1 VNLHPIA
8 TIAAL
13 LVAFVAQVNSWNAL
27 NRADESDR
35 RAHALELRINYLE
48 GALTLEG
55 KIDRD
60 MRALEVK
67 P

>member
-1 VNLHPIA
+1 MNHIA
-8 TIAAL
+8 TFAAVIL
-13 LVAFVAQVNSWNAL
+13 GLCAMTAAHKAL

>member
-1 VNLHPIA
+1 MNHIT
-8 TIAAL
+8 TIAAVIIGL
-13 LVAFVAQVNSWNAL
+13 CAMTAAHKCL

-48 GALTLEG
+48 DALTLEG

-60 MRALEVK
+60 LRALEVR